1 MHALK
6 DAQLIRQ
13 IALPAA
19 GASASTDPI
28 NLTQAPPHECHFEL
42 ELTLPAL
49 PSLADGKKVTVEL
62 EDSADGENFTPI
74 AALAALVVTGAG
86 GDGSPETIRRI
97 RLPSDTRQHVRATAA
112 VEAAGGDNTAKS
124 FILAMVF

>member
-13 IALPAA
+13 RALPAA

-49 PSLADGKKVTVEL
+49 PSLADGKKVTVDL
-62 EDSADGENFTPI
+62 EDSADGENFTAI
-74 AALAALVVTGAG
+74 AALEVTGTG
-86 GDGSPETIRRI
+86 GDGSPETIRRV